1 MKPKFPGVIVSI
13 DENDITAWDIINKCA
28 RAATRSGLVGSGWQM
43 IFANQCLGRCPRSQR
58 GAESRQEVVLGD
70 QLRIRFG
77 IEK

>member
-43 IFANQCLGRCPRSQR
+43 IFANQCLAAAHDRN
-58 GAESRQEVVLGD
+58 AVLKVAKKW
-70 QLRIRFG
+70 F
-77 IEK
+77 